1 MSSSRNP
8 ASFAIQPATVEGPSV
23 VLVALRFAVDADGIA
38 LVTLDRQDKSMNTI
52 DTVLINELAGVI
64 ARIREDAAI
73 RGAVITSGKDAFL
86 AGADLFDIEA
96 RLYDNLGRAAAEMVE
111 ETYTLNRLLRPLETC
126 GKPVACAFN
135 GLALGGGL
143 EVGLACHY
151 RVAADGRQLQFGLP
165 EVQVG
170 LLPAGGGTTRVTRL
184 LGLQA
189 AMPFLLEGKTVGP
202 QEALQAGLLHAVVP
216 AAEVLANA
224 KAWVLANP
232 GAKQPW
238 DTKGW
243 KTPGGAGAM
252 APAVA
257 QALVVT
263 NAMLQ
268 SGTQHN
274 YPAPLAILS
283 CMYEGAQLPI
293 EKALRLEAKYMAQ
306 LLADPVSGNMLRT
319 LFVNKSKADKLSRR
333 PAGVP
338 KRRHARIGM
347 LGAGLMGGG
356 IAMVAAQAG
365 IEVVLIDRDQA
376 AADKGK
382 AYVAKRL
389 DSAVAKG
396 RTTREKADAVLAR
409 IHPTTDYRALRE
421 VSLVVEAVFEDRAVK
436 ADVTRRAEAEMP
448 ADAVFASNTSS
459 LPITGLAE
467 VSLRPDR
474 FIGLHFFSPVD
485 RMPLVEVIRG
495 QATSDA
501 TLAEALDLVQQLRKT
516 PIIVNDSRGFFTSR
530 FFGAVVNEG
539 VTLLTEGVKAAL
551 IENAAKQ
558 AGLPVGPLTVSDE
571 VGLDLAVNVAKQ
583 TARDLGDAY
592 RPGTSLAVIRRLV
605 EGHGRHGRKNGKG
618 FFDYAADGSKRLWPG
633 LAEEFPPAAKQPAA
647 AEIKERLLYAALVDA
662 AKCMADGVI
671 TDPGEADVG
680 AVLGVGFPTYL
691 GGPFAMMDTVG
702 LAQVVASCDRLA
714 ATHGERF
721 AVPSLLREMAASGE
735 TFYGPRARQQF
746 RHGA

>member
-1 MSSSRNP
+1 MKTSP
-8 ASFAIQPATVEGPSV
+8 VITPVDV
-23 VLVALRFAVDADGIA
+23 VGSAVTLQALRFSVDADGIA
-38 LVTLDRQDKSMNTI
+38 LVTLDRQDKTMNTI
-52 DTVLINELAGVI
+52 DLVLINELAGAI
-64 ARIREDAAI
+64 ARIREDASI
-73 RGAVITSGKDAFL
+73 KGAVITSGKDAFL

-96 RLYDNLGRAAAEMVE
+96 RLYDNLGRAAADMVE
-111 ETYTLNRLLRPLETC
+111 ETYTLNQLLRPLEIC

-135 GLALGGGL
+135 GLALGGGF

-151 RVAADGRQLQFGLP
+151 RVAADAKHLQFGLP

-189 AMPFLLEGKTVGP
+189 AMPFLLEGKAVGAH
-202 QEALQAGLLHAVVP
+202 EALKAGLLHAVVP
-216 AAEVLANA
+216 AAELLANA
-224 KAWVLANP
+224 RAWVLANP

-257 QALVVT
+257 QTLVVT

-268 SGTQHN
+268 AGTNHN

-293 EKALRLEAKYMAQ
+293 ETALRLEAKYMAQ

-319 LFVNKSKADKLSRR
+319 LFVNKSKADKLVRR

-338 KRRHARIGM
+338 KRKHTRIGM

-356 IAMVAAQAG
+356 IAMVAAQAN
-365 IEVVLIDRDQA
+365 IEVVLIDRTQE

-389 DSAVAKG
+389 ESAVTKG

-409 IHPTTDYRALRE
+409 IHPTTDYAALHE
-421 VSLVVEAVFEDRAVK
+421 VSLVVEAVFEDRAIK
-436 ADVTRRAEAEMP
+436 AEVTRLAEAAMP

-467 VSLRPDR
+467 VSVRPDR

-495 QATSDA
+495 KATSDA

-539 VTLLTEGVKAAL
+539 VTLLTEGVKPAL
-551 IENAAKQ
+551 IENASKH

-583 TARDLGDAY
+583 TAKDLGDAY
-592 RPGTSLAVIRRLV
+592 QPGTSLAVIRRLV
-605 EGHGRHGRKNGKG
+605 ESHGRHGRKNGMG
-618 FFDYAADGSKRLWPG
+618 FFDYAADGTKRLWPG
-633 LAEEFPPAAKQPAA
+633 LAQEFPVAAVQPTGAQ
-647 AEIKERLLYAALVDA
+647 IRERLLYAAVVDA
-662 AKCMADGVI
+662 AKCIAAGVV

-702 LAQVVASCDRLA
+702 LPQVVTICERLA
-714 ATHGERF
+714 AQYGERF
-721 AVPSLLREMAASGE
+721 VLPPLIAEMAAAGE
-735 TFYGPRARQQF
+735 TFYGPHARAQF
-746 RHGA
+746 RAGA

>member
-1 MSSSRNP
+1 MSIDYQ
-8 ASFAIQPATVEGPSV
+8 AG
-23 VLVALRFAVDADGIA
+23 ADGIA
-38 LVTLDRQDKSMNTI
+38 TLTWQMSDAPMNVLNAASMAAYAAAVRRAI
-52 DTVLINELAGVI
+52 ADPAIKGVI
-64 ARIREDAAI
+64 VTSAKPEFIAGGDLNMLLAFSDAQAMTRFTEELHALM
-73 RGAVITSGKDAFL
+73 RGIEKSGKPFV
-86 AGADLFDIEA
+86 
-96 RLYDNLGRAAAEMVE
+96 AA
-111 ETYTLNRLLRPLETC
+111 LN
-126 GKPVACAFN
+126 GS
-135 GLALGGGL
+135 ALGGGY
-143 EVGLACHY
+143 EVALSCH
-151 RVAADGRQLQFGLP
+151 RRIAADNPKAQIGLP
-165 EVQVG
+165 EVGLG
-170 LLPAGGGTTRVTRL
+170 LLPGGGGTQRL
-184 LGLQA
+184 PRLIGIR
-189 AMPFLLEGKTVGP
+189 P
-202 QEALQAGLLHAVVP
+202 AL
-216 AAEVLANA
+216 
-224 KAWVLANP
+224 
-232 GAKQPW
+232 PW

>member
-1 MSSSRNP
+1 
-8 ASFAIQPATVEGPSV
+8 V
-23 VLVALRFAVDADGIA
+23 V
-38 LVTLDRQDKSMNTI
+38 
-52 DTVLINELAGVI
+52 
-64 ARIREDAAI
+64 RE
-73 RGAVITSGKDAFL
+73 
-86 AGADLFDIEA
+86 
-96 RLYDNLGRAAAEMVE
+96 
-111 ETYTLNRLLRPLETC
+111 
-126 GKPVACAFN
+126 
-135 GLALGGGL
+135 
-143 EVGLACHY
+143 
-151 RVAADGRQLQFGLP
+151 
-165 EVQVG
+165 
-170 LLPAGGGTTRVTRL
+170 
-184 LGLQA
+184 
-189 AMPFLLEGKTVGP
+189 
-202 QEALQAGLLHAVVP
+202 
-216 AAEVLANA
+216 
-224 KAWVLANP
+224 
-232 GAKQPW
+232 
-238 DTKGW
+238 
-243 KTPGGAGAM
+243 
-252 APAVA
+252 PAVA

-268 SGTQHN
+268 AGTQHN

-293 EKALRLEAKYMAQ
+293 ETALRLEAKYMAQ

-319 LFVNKSKADKLSRR
+319 LFVNKSKADKLVRR

-338 KRRHARIGM
+338 KRKHARIGM

-356 IAMVAAQAG
+356 IAMVAAQAN
-365 IEVVLIDRDQA
+365 IEVVLIDRTQE

-389 DSAVAKG
+389 ESAVTKG

-409 IHPTTDYRALRE
+409 IHPTTDYAALHD
-421 VSLVVEAVFEDRAVK
+421 VSIVVEAVFEDRAVK
-436 ADVTRRAEAEMP
+436 AEVTRMAEAAMP

-467 VSLRPDR
+467 VSVRPDR

-495 QATSDA
+495 KATSDA

-539 VTLLTEGVKAAL
+539 VTLLTEGVKPAL
-551 IENAAKQ
+551 IENASKQ

-583 TARDLGDAY
+583 TAKDLGDAY
-592 RPGTSLAVIRRLV
+592 QPGSSLAVIRRLV
-605 EGHGRHGRKNGKG
+605 EGHGRHGRKNGMG

-633 LAEEFPPAAKQPAA
+633 LAEEFPVAAVQPTA
-647 AEIKERLLYAALVDA
+647 AEIRERLLYAALVDA
-662 AKCMADGVI
+662 AKCIAAGVV

-702 LAQVVASCDRLA
+702 LKQVVATCGRLA
-714 ATHGERF
+714 AQYGERF
-721 AVPSLLREMAASGE
+721 VLPPLIAEMAAAGE
-735 TFYGPRARQQF
+735 TFYGPQARAQF
-746 RHGA
+746 RAGA